1 MVEYGELS
9 YSCNNYYVFIDSNE
23 IKETIVEYRD
33 DVRML
38 NSLAENGWRVVSV
51 QDSKYLLERE
61 RTHKQSIDAGFMSK
75 HQHEAHQIINSL
87 SQNDIEKILEGTY
100 FKDGDNSD

>member
-9 YSCNNYYVFIDSNE
+9 YSCDKYYVFIGSNE

-38 NSLAENGWRVVSV
+38 NSFAENGWRVVSV
-51 QDSKYLLERE
+51 QDSKYLLERK
-61 RTHKQSIDAGFMSK
+61 RTHKQSIDAGSMSK
-75 HQHEAHQIINSL
+75 YQHDAHQIINGL
-87 SQNDIEKILEGTY
+87 SENDIEKILEGTY
-100 FKDGDNSD
+100 FKDKDSHD